1 MLDIDEDRMA
11 DLTRG
16 RLPFFATDLESL
28 LVQSS
33 ARLRFTTDYASLADA
48 AVTLLTVPSP
58 LDTDGDVGLSFLR
71 ATTTSLATVLAQRS
85 VIEPML
91 IVNKCTVP
99 VGMVRL
105 LGELINELLPPGRTD
120 QTTSRGDVF
129 SINSSPEFPR
139 EGKAVFDTLFPD
151 RLVLGAASEADAS
164 GSTPYRL
171 PSSSGASRPTSLRYR
186 QVPPCLG

>member
-1 MLDIDEDRMA
+1 
-11 DLTRG
+11 
-16 RLPFFATDLESL
+16 
-28 LVQSS
+28 
-33 ARLRFTTDYASLADA
+33 
-48 AVTLLTVPSP
+48 
-58 LDTDGDVGLSFLR
+58 
-71 ATTTSLATVLAQRS
+71 
-85 VIEPML
+85 ML

-129 SINSSPEFPR
+129 SISSSPEFPR